1 MRDTH
6 NTNNDM
12 ANELKQLETF
22 EVSLV
27 PKGANKKVFMV
38 KKSEGGLKMD
48 TKEIE
53 EILNTEVPD
62 EEAITKAFEA
72 EKIEKAT
79 DKQKSVISGAVR
91 LLNSISGDIPKLGS
105 IVNALAKLNGS
116 ETKQEPEKEKPEM
129 KKKEEIKKEDL
140 TGLSPEMRANI
151 KAVMKSNEDL
161 KGQVDKVEKSN
172 HDLRD
177 EIETKKFVTKAEELT
192 DLGIEAEKLGPV
204 LKSLSEKDP
213 EAYKELEPILEKAN
227 KTIKSSAFK
236 EFGTS
241 SDGGGTSYTKIEK
254 MAEELA
260 SKDNTITREQA
271 MSKILKTEKGIKL
284 MQDYRNE
291 KGGK

>member
-1 MRDTH
+1 VRDTH

-22 EVSLV
+22 EISLV

-38 KKSEGGLKMD
+38 KKSEGGVNMD
-48 TKEIE
+48 TKQIE

-62 EEAITKAFEA
+62 DEAITAAFKEA
-72 EKIEKAT
+72 KIEKAT

-105 IVNALAKLNGS
+105 IISGLAKLQGP
-116 ETKQEPEKEKPEM
+116 EAKQEPEKEKPEM

-140 TGLSPEMRANI
+140 SGLTPEMQASI
-151 KAVMKSNEDL
+151 KAVMKSSEDL
-161 KGQVDKVEKSN
+161 KGQVANVEKSN
-172 HDLRD
+172 QELKD
-177 EIETKKFVTKAEELT
+177 EIETKKFVTKAEGLT
-192 DLGIEAEKLGPV
+192 DLGIEADKLGPV

-227 KTIKSSAFK
+227 TTIKKSAFA
-236 EFGTS
+236 EIGTS
-241 SDGGGTSYTKIEK
+241 TNGGGTSWTKIEK

-260 SKDNTITREQA
+260 GKDNTITKEQA
-271 MSKILKTEKGIKL
+271 MSKILKTEEGIKL
-284 MQDYRNE
+284 MQEYRAE